1 MMDEAAPG
9 AKVPATQMFD
19 FLAHPEWLLIANL
32 PPKGCK
38 SGCLDSFM
46 QWHLI
51 DQTREEMHVL
61 SLAGAESLVASCWT
75 CLERQEYMI
84 FSELRR
90 VSWRQYVV

>member
-1 MMDEAAPG
+1 MDEAAAG
-9 AKVPATQMFD
+9 AKAPATQMFD
-19 FLAHPEWLLIANL
+19 FLAHPERLLITNFL
-32 PPKGCK
+32 PKVCK

-51 DQTREEMHVL
+51 DQTWEEMHVL
-61 SLAGAESLVASCWT
+61 SEAGAESLVASCWT

-84 FSELRR
+84 FSQLRR